1 MSPPSPHPKKKA
13 RKDWRAAAGHVPRAL
28 HLVWTT
34 NRRLTLALGLLSLV
48 AGVLPAVGAWIGK
61 HIVDGVL
68 AASRSGLQADRDAA
82 LLWLGAE
89 LAIMVGMAACQRGL
103 DVVRN
108 LLRAQLGHRVNFMIL
123 EKALTLDLQHFED
136 AEYYDKLTRSRREA
150 SVRPLALVQR
160 TFQMAQNGLALTGY
174 AGLLWQISP
183 WAVLL
188 LVITALP
195 AFVAETKFSGE
206 AFRLFRWRT
215 PETRKQ
221 NYLEVVMTR
230 LEYAKEVAIYG
241 LGPRLLERYEAI
253 YHELYEKDRD
263 LTLRRNFWGLLLGYL
278 STLGFYAV
286 YAWIAWRAMTGE
298 LTLGQMTM
306 ALMVFRQGQG
316 SLTAMFTGVGGM
328 YEDTLYLSTLHEYLE
343 EVVSAP
349 TGGATEG
356 PEPGDGVRFEDVA
369 FTYPGADRPA
379 LSGVTFHLPAGSKLA
394 LVGHNGSGKT
404 TLIKLMARLYTPTR
418 GRVLLDGRD
427 LQEWDPMVLRRRIG
441 VIFQDFAKYQFLAGE
456 NIGAGDVDAFEDEDR
471 WRQAAALGMADEVID
486 ELPDGYETQLGRWFK
501 DGRELSGG
509 QWQKVAL
516 SRAFMRSDADIL
528 VLDEPTA
535 AMDAE
540 AELAIFEHVRKV
552 SAEKIAILI
561 SHRFSTVRMADRII
575 VLDAGQVLEDGTHQE
590 LMAADRTYARLF
602 TLQARAF
609 VEHEEARLRP
619 GTAGS

>member
-1 MSPPSPHPKKKA
+1 MSPPKPHPKKKA
-13 RKDWRAAAGHVPRAL
+13 PRDWRAAAGHVPRAL
-28 HLVWTT
+28 ALVWST
-34 NRRLTLALGLLSLV
+34 NARLTVSMGLLSLV
-48 AGVLPAVGAWIGK
+48 AGVLPAAAAWIGK

-68 AASRSGLQADRDAA
+68 LASRTGLEADRDAA
-82 LLWLGAE
+82 LTWLAAE
-89 LAIMVGMAACQRGL
+89 LGVMVLMAATQRGL
-103 DVVRN
+103 EVVKS
-108 LLRAQLGHRVNFMIL
+108 LLRAQLGHRVNAMIL
-123 EKALTLDLQHFED
+123 EKALTLDLEHFED

-160 TFQMAQNGLALTGY
+160 SFQMAQNGLALTGY

-188 LVITALP
+188 LVVTALP

-215 PETRKQ
+215 PETRRQ

-241 LGPRLLERYEAI
+241 LGPRLLERYQAI
-253 YHELYEKDRD
+253 YEELYDKDRD
-263 LTLRRNFWGLLLGYL
+263 LTIRRNLWGLLLGYL
-278 STLGFYAV
+278 STAGFYAV
-286 YAWIAWRAMTGE
+286 YAWIAWRAMIGE
-298 LTLGQMTM
+298 LSLGQMTM

-328 YEDTLYLSTLHEYLE
+328 YEDTLYLSTLHEYLD

-349 TGGATEG
+349 TGGASEG
-356 PEPGDGVRFEDVA
+356 PDPGDGVRFEDVG
-369 FTYPGADRPA
+369 FTYPGADTPA
-379 LSGVTFHLPAGSKLA
+379 LHGVTFHLPAGSKLA

-404 TLIKLMARLYTPTR
+404 TLIKLLARLYTPTE
-418 GRVLLDGRD
+418 GRILLDGLD
-427 LQEWDPMVLRRRIG
+427 LQDWDPLVLRRRIG
-441 VIFQDFAKYQFLAGE
+441 VIFQDFARYQFLAGE
-456 NIGAGDVDAFEDEDR
+456 NIGAGDVDAFDDRDR
-471 WRQAAALGMADEVID
+471 WTEAAELGMAHEVID
-486 ELPDGYETQLGRWFK
+486 ELPKGYETQLGRWFK

-516 SRAFMRSDADIL
+516 SRAFMRSDADVL

-540 AELAIFEHVRKV
+540 AELAIFEHVRQV
-552 SAEKIAILI
+552 SAEKMAILI

-575 VLDAGQVLEDGTHQE
+575 VLDAGHVIEDGTHEE

-609 VEHEEARLRP
+609 VDRDDSEPR
-619 GTAGS
+619 AGSSVL